1 MRLFFLSAI
10 ACYLLMTCSCNNT
23 AEELTVEKFYSIDVD
38 KTENFVDLKLTDF
51 ADSLRF
57 VALETTKQSLL
68 SNPYFYVSD
77 EFILALSQ
85 GEYYKFSSEGKFIK
99 KIINKGRGPQEISII
114 TFPYF
119 DEGKNLL
126 YLNDSQHKYSLLVY
140 DLASDNFQKSIPKGI
155 PDFMSAF
162 GLLDDS
168 LIISSY
174 YKPMKDGSMPD
185 ALIIQNLKGN
195 ILSKIPNYKKML
207 YGVNRNEGFQ
217 QASLYNF
224 SNDYFIKFS
233 KDDTIFVFKNNMLI
247 PYIALNFSHSNINPP
262 DDKIINGEH
271 SFSIIGMTQK
281 SILISISFVENAKYY
296 SGGNASWDRRNEFL
310 LLEKETGQY
319 AKIRSFTDNITG
331 LIKTKNSDGIRF
343 PRILSNG
350 RIVVQ
355 YNPSEIKEILTKGIQ
370 NTDLPPAALKQLQN
384 ISKNMTETDNPYL
397 LIGRIKI

>member
-10 ACYLLMTCSCNNT
+10 ACYLLMACSCNNA

-38 KTENFVDLKLTDF
+38 KTENFVDLKLTDL
-51 ADSLRF
+51 ADSIRF

-77 EFILALSQ
+77 EFIIALSQ
-85 GEYYKFSSEGKFIK
+85 GEYYKFSSNGKFIR
-99 KIINKGRGPQEISII
+99 KIINKGRGPQEISIL

-126 YLNDSQHKYSLLVY
+126 YLNASQHKYSILVY

-207 YGVNRNEGFQ
+207 YGVNRIEGFQ
-217 QASLYNF
+217 QSSLYNF
-224 SNDYFIKFS
+224 SNDYYIEFS
-233 KDDTIFVFKNNMLI
+233 KDDTLFVFKNNMLI
-247 PYIALNFSHSNINPP
+247 PYLALNFNHANSCPP
-262 DDKIINGEH
+262 DDNIKNGDH
-271 SFSIIGMTQK
+271 SFTIITMTHK
-281 SILISISFVENAKYY
+281 SVLISISYVENVKYY
-296 SGGNASWDRRNEFL
+296 SGGNASWDVRIEFL
-310 LLEKETGQY
+310 LLDKETGHY
-319 AKIRSFTDNITG
+319 SRIKSYNDNITG
-331 LIKTKNSDGIRF
+331 LIKTKNSDEISF
-343 PRILSNG
+343 PRNLNNG
-350 RIVVQ
+350 RIVIP
-355 YNPSEIKEILTKGIQ
+355 YNPIEIKEILTKGQQ
-370 NTDLPPAALKQLQN
+370 NKDLPSATLEQLQK
-384 ISKNMTETDNPYL
+384 ISNNLTETDNPYL
-397 LIGRIKI
+397 LIGKIKI